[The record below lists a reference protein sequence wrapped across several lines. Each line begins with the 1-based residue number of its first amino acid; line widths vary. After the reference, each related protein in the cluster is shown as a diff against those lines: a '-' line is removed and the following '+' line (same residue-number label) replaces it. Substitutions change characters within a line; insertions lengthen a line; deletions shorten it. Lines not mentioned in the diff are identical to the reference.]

1 MIKARTRLLPVWII
15 ARREILDVVRDWR
28 QVIPSLL
35 LALGFPLLMDFSAK
49 QALDFV
55 AQYGGTVAG
64 ERFVPFLLLM
74 VGFFPVSASLYTALG
89 TFAGE
94 KERKSLEPLLVT
106 PLTDWQL
113 YVGKFIGTVIPPL
126 LSAYLGMG
134 IYTVGLVFIADWR
147 IPASLLLLVVVLATV
162 QAAVMVAVA
171 VVISSQTTS
180 VRAAGLLAS
189 FIILPIGG
197 LILSESFVMI
207 SATPEWLWAFAIALS
222 LVASIF
228 IRMGIHMF
236 VREDLLIRDIDQ
248 LDLKK
253 GWRLYWQRLRSRA
266 PGRLGWY
273 RLTFQQVARWRL
285 PLLLMVGVWIGA
297 LLLGYEQASRFT
309 FPEEMLVD
317 LPTVMSGNLN
327 LLRTGGIAN
336 PSVAGGISLLIVFQ
350 NLRVLLIEAVLGV
363 LTFGVVAVMV
373 FMLPWG
379 LIGYLAGQ
387 FSLAGVSPFALA
399 PFVVPHGV
407 IELPALLLASTAI
420 LHWGATTIAIPP
432 GRGLGEVWLE
442 AGADFCRVL
451 VGLVL
456 PLLVVAS
463 LLETFLT
470 PAVVAWFFR

>member
-1 MIKARTRLLPVWII
+1 MNWQSTWRPAWII
-15 ARREILDVVRDWR
+15 ARREILDVLRDWR
-28 QVIPSLL
+28 QVVPSVL

-64 ERFVPFLLLM
+64 ERFIPFLLLM

-89 TFAGE
+89 AFAGE

-106 PLTDWQL
+106 PLADWQL
-113 YVGKFIGTVIPPL
+113 YVGKFAGTVIPPL
-126 LSAYLGMG
+126 MSAYLGMA
-134 IYTVGLVFIADWR
+134 IYTVGLIVLADWH
-147 IPASLLLLVVVLATV
+147 IPISLLILVLVLATV

-207 SATPEWLWAFAIALS
+207 SATPEWLWAFVIALL
-222 LVASIF
+222 LVAAIF
-228 IRMGIHMF
+228 IRMGVQMF
-236 VREDLLIRDIDQ
+236 DREELLIRDIDQ

-253 GWRLYWQRLRSRA
+253 GWRIFWGRLSGRA

-273 RLTFQQVARWRL
+273 RLTLQRVASWRL
-285 PLLLMVGVWIGA
+285 PMLLMLGVWAGA
-297 LLLGYEQASRFT
+297 LLLGHHLAETYP
-309 FPEEMLVD
+309 FPDVMLAD
-317 LPTVMSGNLN
+317 LPKVMSENIR
-327 LLRTGGIAN
+327 LLQMGSSGD
-336 PSVAGGISLLIVFQ
+336 PLLAGGISLLILFQ
-350 NLRVLLIEAVLGV
+350 NLRALLIEAVLGV
-363 LTFGVVAVMV
+363 LSLGVIAVMV

-379 LIGYLAGQ
+379 LVGYLAGQ
-387 FSLAGVSPFALA
+387 FTLAGASPFALTS
-399 PFVVPHGV
+399 FIMPHGI

-420 LHWGATTIAIPP
+420 FHWGATTIALPP

-442 AGADFCRVL
+442 AAADFARVF
-451 VGLVL
+451 VGLTL
-456 PLLVVAS
+456 PLLVVAA

-470 PAVVAWFFR
+470 PAVVAWVFR

>member
-1 MIKARTRLLPVWII
+1 MSLQSAWRPVWII
-15 ARREILDVVRDWR
+15 ARREILDVLRDWR

-55 AQYGGTVAG
+55 AQYSAAVAG

-94 KERKSLEPLLVT
+94 KERRSLEPLLVT
-106 PLTDWQL
+106 PLANWQL
-113 YVGKFIGTVIPPL
+113 YVGKFAGTVIPPL

-134 IYTVGLVFIADWR
+134 IYTVGLVWLADWH
-147 IPASLLLLVVVLATV
+147 IPPSMLVLVLVLATV

-197 LILSESFVMI
+197 LILSESLVMI
-207 SATPEWLWAFAIALS
+207 SATPEWLWAFVVALV
-222 LVASIF
+222 LVAAIF

-236 VREDLLIRDIDQ
+236 DREELLIRDIDQ

-253 GWRLYWQRLRSRA
+253 GWRIFWGRLSAKA

-273 RLTFQQVARWRL
+273 RVTFRQIARWRL
-285 PLLLMVGVWIGA
+285 PLFLMLGVWVAA
-297 LLLGYEQASRFT
+297 LLLGYQQASKFA
-309 FPEEMLVD
+309 FPDKMLVD
-317 LPTVMSGNLN
+317 LPAVMSNN
-327 LLRTGGIAN
+327 IRLLHIGSKN
-336 PSVAGGISLLIVFQ
+336 DPLLAGGISLLIVFQ
-350 NLRVLLIEAVLGV
+350 NLRALLIEAVLGV
-363 LTFGVVAVMV
+363 MTFGVVAVMI
-373 FMLPWG
+373 FGLPWG
-379 LIGYLAGQ
+379 LVGYLAGQ
-387 FSLAGVSPFALA
+387 FALAGASPFALA
-399 PFVVPHGV
+399 PFVLPHGI

-420 LHWGATTIAIPP
+420 FHWGATTIALPP

-442 AGADFCRVL
+442 AAADFCRVL
-451 VGLVL
+451 VGLSL
-456 PLLVVAS
+456 PLLLIAS

-470 PAVVAWFFR
+470 PAVVTWFFK

>member
-1 MIKARTRLLPVWII
+1 MNWQSTWRPTWII
-15 ARREILDVVRDWR
+15 ARREILDVIRDWR
-28 QVIPSLL
+28 QVIPSIL

-64 ERFVPFLLLM
+64 ERFIPFLLLM

-89 TFAGE
+89 AFAGE

-106 PLTDWQL
+106 PLADWQL
-113 YVGKFIGTVIPPL
+113 YVGKFAGTVIPPL
-126 LSAYLGMG
+126 LSAYLGMAV
-134 IYTVGLVFIADWR
+134 YTLGLIILADWR
-147 IPASLLLLVVVLATV
+147 IPVSLLILVLVLATV

-207 SATPEWLWAFAIALS
+207 SATPEWLWAFVVALT
-222 LVASIF
+222 LVAAIF
-228 IRMGIHMF
+228 VRMGVHMF
-236 VREDLLIRDIDQ
+236 DREELLIRDIDQ
-248 LDLKK
+248 LDLRK
-253 GWRLYWQRLRSRA
+253 GWRLFWGRLSAKA

-273 RLTFQQVARWRL
+273 RVTLQRVACWRL
-285 PLLLMVGVWIGA
+285 PLLLMLGVWLGA
-297 LLLGYEQASRFT
+297 LLLGHRLAATYP
-309 FPEEMLVD
+309 FPDIMLAD
-317 LPTVMSGNLN
+317 LPKVMSENIR
-327 LLRTGGIAN
+327 LLQMGSSAD
-336 PSVAGGISLLIVFQ
+336 PLLAGGISFLILFQ
-350 NLRVLLIEAVLGV
+350 NLRALLIEAVLGV
-363 LTFGVVAVMV
+363 LSLGVIAVMV

-379 LIGYLAGQ
+379 LVGYLAGQ
-387 FSLAGVSPFALA
+387 FTLAGASPFALT
-399 PFVVPHGV
+399 PFIMPHGI

-420 LHWGATTIAIPP
+420 FHWGATTIALPP

-442 AGADFCRVL
+442 AAADFARVL
-451 VGLVL
+451 VGLTL
-456 PLLVVAS
+456 PLLVVAA

-470 PAVVAWFFR
+470 PAVVAWVFR

>member
-1 MIKARTRLLPVWII
+1 MKLQETWRPVWII

-28 QVIPSLL
+28 QVIPTVL
-35 LALGFPLLMDFSAK
+35 LAVGFPILMDFSAK

-64 ERFVPFLLLM
+64 ERFIPFLLLM

-89 TFAGE
+89 VFAGE

-106 PLTDWQL
+106 PLADWQL
-113 YVGKFIGTVIPPL
+113 YVGKFLGTVIPPL
-126 LSAYLGMG
+126 LAAYLGMV
-134 IYTVGLVFIADWR
+134 IYSVGLIVLAEWHM
-147 IPASLLLLVVVLATV
+147 PPSLILLVVVLATV

-197 LILSESFVMI
+197 LILSESFVII
-207 SATPEWLWAFAIALS
+207 SATPEWLWAFVIALI
-222 LVASIF
+222 LVAAIF

-236 VREDLLIRDIDQ
+236 DREELLIRDIDQ

-253 GWRLYWQRLRSRA
+253 GWRIFWCRLTEKR

-273 RLTFQQVARWRL
+273 RATFRL
-285 PLLLMVGVWIGA
+285 IAGWQLPMAVMVIVWLGA
-297 LLLGYEQASRFT
+297 LLLGYNQASRFA
-309 FPEEMLVD
+309 FPDNMLTD
-317 LPTVMSGNLN
+317 LPLVMSKNIR
-327 LLRTGGIAN
+327 LLHVTSISD
-336 PSVAGGISLLIVFQ
+336 PLVTSSISLLILYQ
-350 NLRVLLIEAVLGV
+350 NLRSLLIQAILGV
-363 LTFGVVAVMV
+363 LSFGVMAAMV

-387 FSLAGVSPFALA
+387 FSLAGANPWDII
-399 PFVVPHGV
+399 PFVLPHGI
-407 IELPALLLASTAI
+407 IELPAVLLASTAI
-420 LHWGATTIAIPP
+420 LRWGATTIAIPP

-442 AGADFCRVL
+442 AGADFFRIL
-451 VGLVL
+451 VGVTL
-456 PLLVVAS
+456 PLLVIAS

-470 PAVVAWFFR
+470 PAIVASAF

>member
-1 MIKARTRLLPVWII
+1 MRTVLLPAWII
-15 ARREILDVVRDWR
+15 ARREIMDVMRDWR

-55 AQYGGTVAG
+55 AEYGGTVMG

-89 TFAGE
+89 AFAGE

-113 YVGKFIGTVIPPL
+113 YLGKFVGTVIPPL
-126 LSAYLGMG
+126 ISAYLGMA
-134 IYTVGLVFIADWR
+134 IYTVGLIVLAEWH
-147 IPASLLLLVVVLATV
+147 IPASLLVLVVVLATV

-207 SATPEWLWAFAIALS
+207 SATPEWLWAFVVALV
-222 LVASIF
+222 LVAAIF
-228 IRMGIHMF
+228 IRMGVHMF
-236 VREDLLIRDIDQ
+236 DREELLIRDIDQ

-253 GWRLYWQRLRSRA
+253 GWRIFTARLRA
-266 PGRLGWY
+266 QLPGRLGWM
-273 RLTFQQVARWRL
+273 RLTWRQVTGWRL
-285 PLLLMVGVWIGA
+285 PLLMMLVVWVGA
-297 LLLGYEQASRFT
+297 LVLGYHQAERFA
-309 FPEEMLVD
+309 FPDEMLVD
-317 LPTVMSGNLN
+317 MPVVMSENLS
-327 LLRTGGIAN
+327 LLRTGSIADVR
-336 PSVAGGISLLIVFQ
+336 VAGGISLLIIFQ
-350 NLRVLLIEAVLGV
+350 NLRVLVIEAVLGV

-387 FSLAGVSPFALA
+387 FSLAGFSPFAIA
-399 PFVVPHGV
+399 PFVLPHAV
-407 IELPALLLASTAI
+407 LELPALLLASTAI

-442 AGADFCRVL
+442 AGADFIRVL
-451 VGLVL
+451 AGLVL
-456 PLLVVAS
+456 PLLLLAA

-470 PAVVAWFFR
+470 PVVVAWYFG